1 MHVRPQAAGEPI
13 YYEFTACPT
22 ADFAKKFGL
31 LEVLPAL
38 CNVDYTGMALIRA
51 KLVRTTTCGN
61 GDKCDYTI
69 CGDGTVS
76 PAAPEYVDEA
86 GYRRNR

>member
-1 MHVRPQAAGEPI
+1 MR
-13 YYEFTACPT
+13 TACPT

-69 CGDGTVS
+69 CGDRD
-76 PAAPEYVDEA
+76 PYLRQHPEYVDEA